1 LKLHLNRNWEIILVF
16 LVAPLQVASGDLF
29 VLVNDAPTPYSLLN
43 LSVQLFAFLR
53 QHLVP
58 LFMPI
63 FAALSFACLCLP
75 LAEKRRRLLIDVMYG
90 FIALRLALLFLILN
104 LMIFL
109 PPSDRVLLFAQLLLF
124 VPCLLLVW
132 GWIYWRVDSHF
143 VAAGKGRI
151 FSSSTSGDD
160 IPPPSDYFMAS
171 FTSLLTKTL
180 DNFNAKTRFGRS
192 LIYLHGIM
200 VWDIMGLAL
209 SRAIALAAA

>member
-1 LKLHLNRNWEIILVF
+1 MLLI
-16 LVAPLQVASGDLF
+16 APLQVVSGDLF
-29 VLVNDAPTPYSLLN
+29 VLVNDAPTPYALLN

-53 QHLVP
+53 LHLAP
-58 LFMPI
+58 LFVPI

-75 LAEKRRRLLIDVMYG
+75 LPEKRRRLLIDVMYG